1 MKLHFNNNLIIT
13 CIKYFTVYSIS
24 LKTYNDLK
32 QILTF
37 LVEIKNHFKERLIQ
51 ANHKQLHILSESL
64 LSINCLKP

>member
-13 CIKYFTVYSIS
+13 CIKYYTVYSIS

-32 QILTF
+32 QILPF

-51 ANHKQLHILSESL
+51 ANHK
-64 LSINCLKP
+64 

>member
-51 ANHKQLHILSESL
+51 ANQKYLHILSESL